1 MICML
6 ISLVLIAAYIV
17 YAISAMQ
24 GIPWSVSDTY
34 YQLDKWGHPKW
45 LFQAA
50 MIVPAFLLLP
60 AWLDVSPVEIQ
71 FLAFLSGAGL
81 IFVGAAPCFKLELE
95 GKVNNNAYRASS
107 FEMEAKLNQ
116 DNPNYLKERKVGS
129 VVSLLRQDIKTRP
142 ILTNKAGTGR
152 LSINNKHM
160 NMYE

>member
-6 ISLVLIAAYIV
+6 ISLVLIVAYIV
-17 YAISAMQ
+17 YAISVMQ

-34 YQLDKWGHPKW
+34 YQLDKRGRPKW

-71 FLAFLSGAGL
+71 FLAFLSGTGL

-95 GKVNNNAYRASS
+95 GKVHYIATGVCGVASLVWICLTGYWL
-107 FEMEAKLNQ
+107 FPL
-116 DNPNYLKERKVGS
+116 LLL
-129 VVSLLRQDIKTRP
+129 SLIH
-142 ILTNKAGTGR
+142 I
-152 LSINNKHM
+152 
-160 NMYE
+160 

>member
-17 YAISAMQ
+17 YAISVMQ

-34 YQLDKWGHPKW
+34 YQLDKRGRPKW

-81 IFVGAAPCFKLELE
+81 IFVGALSWNLKARYIISLPEFAVWLRWLGYAWWGIGCFLC
-95 GKVNNNAYRASS
+95 YC
-107 FEMEAKLNQ
+107 
-116 DNPNYLKERKVGS
+116 
-129 VVSLLRQDIKTRP
+129 SLPVFI
-142 ILTNKAGTGR
+142 
-152 LSINNKHM
+152 
-160 NMYE
+160 

>member
-17 YAISAMQ
+17 YAISVMQ

-34 YQLDKWGHPKW
+34 YQLDKRGRPKW

-95 GKVNNNAYRASS
+95 GKVHYIATGVCGVASS
-107 FEMEAKLNQ
+107 AWICLAGYWLFPLLLSASCI
-116 DNPNYLKERKVGS
+116 YLTYGYQRPMFS
-129 VVSLLRQDIKTRP
+129 VECSLFLSVY
-142 ILTNKAGTGR
+142 LTVFC
-152 LSINNKHM
+152 LLL
-160 NMYE
+160 

>member
-17 YAISAMQ
+17 YAISVMR

-34 YQLDKWGHPKW
+34 YQLDKRGRPKW

-95 GKVNNNAYRASS
+95 GKVHYIATGVCGVASS
-107 FEMEAKLNQ
+107 AWICLAGYWLFPLLLFASWI
-116 DNPNYLKERKVGS
+116 YLTYRYQRPMFWVECSLFLS
-129 VVSLLRQDIKTRP
+129 VYLTVFCLL
-142 ILTNKAGTGR
+142 L
-152 LSINNKHM
+152 
-160 NMYE
+160 